1 MTKSDETTATSLNAK
16 TLKSFE
22 STLPI
27 PTYPR
32 EGVKQGI
39 VHLEKSSFHEASP
52 SSLWARTPALI
63 SSACLSTH
71 GSSGETL
78 LILAMETRASS
89 CLSHSIRYLGD
100 SGTNNI
106 PMMIIKAHKKQS
118 PRGTLHCAVLSYFL
132 VP

>member
-39 VHLEKSSFHEASP
+39 VHLGVGAFHRS
-52 SSLWARTPALI
+52 
-63 SSACLSTH
+63 H
-71 GSSGETL
+71 
-78 LILAMETRASS
+78 LAVFMHR
-89 CLSHSIRYLGD
+89 L
-100 SGTNNI
+100 
-106 PMMIIKAHKKQS
+106 M
-118 PRGTLHCAVLSYFL
+118 
-132 VP
+132 

>member
-39 VHLEKSSFHEASP
+39 VHLGVGAYHYPNQAGN
-52 SSLWARTPALI
+52 RQR
-63 SSACLSTH
+63 
-71 GSSGETL
+71 
-78 LILAMETRASS
+78 ILDNTVS
-89 CLSHSIRYLGD
+89 
-100 SGTNNI
+100 
-106 PMMIIKAHKKQS
+106 K
-118 PRGTLHCAVLSYFL
+118 
-132 VP
+132 